1 MTLLSPAAP
10 ALVAAHSSNGAL
22 ATIRDLGRAGIPV
35 HSPRAPLTS
44 PVRFSNF
51 VSTVIQPFPDG
62 QGARRQIDWLLRAG
76 RDHPGMV
83 LLPALDDLTST
94 IAAHQ
99 DALRSYFHLYYPP
112 GHVVDAVL
120 NKESLH
126 TAAAHAG
133 IETPEAWFPASPA
146 EARQLSRDLRYPVV
160 LKPRTH
166 VGTQSWFKGGL
177 VPNQARFEA
186 AYGRAAAL
194 LAAGAMEG
202 DSRPADLLPFV
213 QTYLA
218 GAGSQIYNLAGFLD
232 HTGLLGGFSAT
243 RKVFQTPRRFGIGV
257 CFEAA
262 PVEPELAARLTE
274 MLRGMGF
281 FGMFEAE
288 FIEADGAFLLIDLNP
303 RIFNGL
309 SLVTRRGLRLPL
321 IWYLAALGDW
331 AAVEDS
337 LPLPGG
343 PARTALARAP
353 GAIGSCSKRWSPPA
367 WLPAAWRPPR
377 PIAGGAGSEA
387 RRPNPGGQ
395 LGRQRPLARP
405 AKRAPAHSPLPPR
418 PARLHRL
425 NSPRLSHVFRPTRR
439 AAVPALA
446 S

>member
-1 MTLLSPAAP
+1 M
-10 ALVAAHSSNGAL
+10 AAHSSNGAL
-22 ATIRDLGRAGIPV
+22 ATIRDLGRSGIPV
-35 HSPRAPLTS
+35 QSPRAPLTS
-44 PVRFSNF
+44 PVRFSKF
-51 VSTVIQPFPDG
+51 VSTVIQPLPDG

-99 DALRSYFHLYYPP
+99 DALRPYFRLYYPA
-112 GHVVDAVL
+112 GDVVDAVL

-331 AAVEDS
+331 AAVEEQLTSARRAEADDIRPS
-337 LPLPGG
+337 AWCNRFVLETMVASRLVTGRMALTEAHRWWGWVRSGKDRTLEASWDASDPWPGRLNG
-343 PARTALARAP
+343 LQHIARFLRDP
-353 GAIGSCSKRWSPPA
+353 RDFIGSIVRD
-367 WLPAAWRPPR
+367 
-377 PIAGGAGSEA
+377 
-387 RRPNPGGQ
+387 
-395 LGRQRPLARP
+395 
-405 AKRAPAHSPLPPR
+405 
-418 PARLHRL
+418 
-425 NSPRLSHVFRPTRR
+425 
-439 AAVPALA
+439 
-446 S
+446 